1 MGRKPDLFH
10 DLFLTL
16 FLCGFYD
23 PATPID
29 LKNTQKTKLK
39 GAEGSLVF
47 SKGAKFCFLHGGSI
61 QQLVKMIYVLWK
73 SSDAARDTIFYL
85 FH

>member
-16 FLCGFYD
+16 AVLLWLLWPCNTD
-23 PATPID
+23 RSQERA
-29 LKNTQKTKLK
+29 KNIILK
-39 GAEGSLVF
+39 GAENFLVF
-47 SKGAKFCFLHGGSI
+47 SKGAKFCFLHSISI

-73 SSDAARDTIFYL
+73 
-85 FH
+85 